1 MLLSSLVRSVIN
13 NICDAL
19 IFHISVREETDLEF
33 LPFTIKNTNTLLTN
47 IIQGSDSDAEHKGNQ
62 FDIKMSTFNDNR
74 GTSVMTISKEQPS
87 TCFDASSSF
96 QDFQNIISE
105 HGQICCTFVSTKKV
119 ISTLTYI

>member
-62 FDIKMSTFNDNR
+62 FNIK
-74 GTSVMTISKEQPS
+74 
-87 TCFDASSSF
+87 
-96 QDFQNIISE
+96 
-105 HGQICCTFVSTKKV
+105 
-119 ISTLTYI
+119 ISTLSKPRKLLLTKS